1 MGLIITPDVYMAS
14 LQQLELPDLL
24 EDLTGLVHWKI
35 VGYFLK
41 IDIAKLNEIQKDHGT
56 DCQRAKL
63 EMLNV
68 RMNILLRVE
77 DLIGAL
83 NDAGEREIA
92 EAMEKKHGVVDCKER
107 PKRGFAEIKKILN
120 CCRNL
125 HGHIPRKYGR
135 NSHLYT
141 FVMCSLLSISA
152 AIKIL
157 RDALSE
163 FFLIFLPKCLPY
175 QWPEENYLKPV
186 EPVFY
191 KETQPGIKV
200 SNTTQSITLTELANI
215 LEHSPVVVKGMV
227 GSGKSHFVHQLANLW
242 AKGDLLQQFS
252 LLLLLSLDSNPA
264 LHHLK
269 DLSRLIQI
277 YLPIDESSS
286 LLQEIADEV
295 IDITNNF
302 KILIIIDGWS
312 ESVAEGSLV
321 SQVVKRRLLSSA
333 SLLITCRPGVHF
345 ELDRYNYCTFSLL
358 PLNLHQ
364 IMSSQSLCSKSIYP
378 ELRSI
383 CEIPYFMNSLVSIC
397 KTTADLCP
405 TLSTVLRF
413 LLECFLK
420 QCSSRLD
427 ISRETLYDFLCK
439 AAAVIDE
446 SKYQKIPANEMKE
459 LCNTHDLQL
468 HTVSSIGVFVTST
481 EHSFPVATTFYHF
494 LPDSLRVFLHAKEAA
509 KNEQH
514 RLTLESACSTF
525 GQLVCG
531 CNGLNSTDKQLQLFK
546 DFDIHNPAI
555 VLGVFRCI
563 FEAQSVSSAKHVAM
577 LLNRKINFRQI
588 HLSPGDCFALNY
600 VVTQSGGKEE
610 ALWNILLQDCDLTN
624 EHIFALFAKDFP
636 IITHRRLAN
645 SLEALE

>member
-1 MGLIITPDVYMAS
+1 
-14 LQQLELPDLL
+14 
-24 EDLTGLVHWKI
+24 
-35 VGYFLK
+35 
-41 IDIAKLNEIQKDHGT
+41 
-56 DCQRAKL
+56 
-63 EMLNV
+63 
-68 RMNILLRVE
+68 
-77 DLIGAL
+77 
-83 NDAGEREIA
+83 
-92 EAMEKKHGVVDCKER
+92 
-107 PKRGFAEIKKILN
+107 
-120 CCRNL
+120 
-125 HGHIPRKYGR
+125 
-135 NSHLYT
+135 
-141 FVMCSLLSISA
+141 MCSLLSISA

-163 FFLIFLPKCLPY
+163 FFLIFPPKCLPH
-175 QWPEENYLKPV
+175 QWPEENYLQPV
-186 EPVFY
+186 EPVFH

-200 SNTTQSITLTELANI
+200 SNTTQSITLTELAST

-227 GSGKSHFVHQLANLW
+227 GSGKSHFVHQLAHLW

-264 LHHLK
+264 LHNLK
-269 DLSRLIQI
+269 DLSRLIQM

-295 IDITNNF
+295 IEITNNF
-302 KILIIIDGWS
+302 KILIIIDGWN
-312 ESVAEGSLV
+312 ESVAEDSLV
-321 SQVVKRRLLSSA
+321 SRVVKRRLLSSA
-333 SLLITCRPGVHF
+333 SLLITCRSGVHF

-358 PLNLHQ
+358 PLNLDQ
-364 IMSSQSLCSKSIYP
+364 IMSSQSLRSKSISLLQAYP

-383 CEIPYFMNSLVSIC
+383 CESPYFMNSLVSIC
-397 KTTADLCP
+397 RTTADLCP
-405 TLSTVLRF
+405 TLYTVLRF

-427 ISRETLYDFLCK
+427 ISNETLYDFLCK

-446 SKYQKIPANEMKE
+446 SKHQKIPANEMKE

-468 HTVSSIGVFVTST
+468 HTVSSIGVFVTCT

-494 LPDSLRVFLHAKEAA
+494 LPDSLRVFLHAKQAA
-509 KNEQH
+509 KTEQH

-531 CNGLNSTDKQLQLFK
+531 CNGLNSTDKQLELFK
-546 DFDIHNPAI
+546 DLDMQSPAI
-555 VLGVFRCI
+555 VFGVFRCI

-588 HLSPGDCFALNY
+588 HLSPGDCFALSY
-600 VVTQSGGKEE
+600 VVTQSGGKKEP
-610 ALWNILLQDCDLTN
+610 LWDILLQDCDLTN

-645 SLEALE
+645 SVEALE